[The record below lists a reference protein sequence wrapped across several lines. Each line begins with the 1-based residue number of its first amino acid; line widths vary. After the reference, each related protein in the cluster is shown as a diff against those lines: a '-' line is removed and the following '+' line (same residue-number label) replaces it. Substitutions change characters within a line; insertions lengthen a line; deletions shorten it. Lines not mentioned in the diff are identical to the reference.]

1 MTCEA
6 HPLPEA
12 IAAAVP
18 GPPIAAL
25 DAVRSAC
32 SQGTSDLA
40 HFKSLRTGGERFYG
54 SFTIKTSANVHP
66 DKGPQA

>member
-1 MTCEA
+1 MTCEV

-32 SQGTSDLA
+32 SKGTMLHSITQGCNTLD
-40 HFKSLRTGGERFYG
+40 
-54 SFTIKTSANVHP
+54 
-66 DKGPQA
+66 